1 MRLGDV
7 TARAFVTR
15 LRIFRNILGESFIEP
30 ARDAVG
36 VKAVQDKVN
45 NFVTEKIVAEFVS
58 RIPLNK
64 ETAGGMNS
72 PRPFFKVSEGLKLL
86 PVFRLLKNVNVR
98 FDVAGRLLAL
108 QFLREHAIMKLGFD

>member
-7 TARAFVTR
+7 TARALVTR
-15 LRIFRNILGESFIEP
+15 LRIFGNILGESFIEP

-45 NFVTEKIVAEFVS
+45 NLVTKKTVAEFVS

-72 PRPFFKVSEGLKLL
+72 PGPFFEDSEGLKLL
-86 PVFRLLKNVNVR
+86 PVFRLLNKVNMR
-98 FDVAGRLLAL
+98 FD
-108 QFLREHAIMKLGFD
+108 